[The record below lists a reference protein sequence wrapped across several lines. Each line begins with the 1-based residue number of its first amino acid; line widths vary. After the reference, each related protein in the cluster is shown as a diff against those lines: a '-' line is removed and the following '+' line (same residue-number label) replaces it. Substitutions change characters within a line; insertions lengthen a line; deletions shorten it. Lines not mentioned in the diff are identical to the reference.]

1 MVGQSGEDGMGSID
15 LFEGDDEGKFVLEGE
30 RAERPEQVCAFHDPG
45 GKSVGAPDEQGTC
58 FSRIGLDFPYH
69 LRKRSAGQVL
79 ASLVENQAKASFAPA
94 EQLSGLTR
102 RIGGLDIGSLDSAE
116 AAEAREVFGNARA
129 GVDQARFTNRDD
141 APAQGRS

>member
-1 MVGQSGEDGMGSID
+1 MRPVD

-30 RAERPEQVCAFHDPG
+30 RTERPEQVRTFDDPCGESVCATDE
-45 GKSVGAPDEQGTC
+45 KSAC

-94 EQLSGLTR
+94 EQLGALAR
-102 RIGGLDIGSLDSAE
+102 WIGWFDVSRLDSAE
-116 AAEAREVFGNARA
+116 AP
-129 GVDQARFTNRDD
+129 QAR
-141 APAQGRS
+141 